1 MTPKTS
7 NECQWYQ
14 YEHLQFW
21 LFDSFCTNG
30 FFFFDFIWLSHKDI
44 LYKHWLINPS
54 EFKLNISLYRKQRI
68 STMAIPGI
76 TMVIQFVK
84 LIYFTSQ
91 IAGLSAHVSL
101 FSLIFEKGVPPS
113 SSYSLNVCKT
123 RSISK
128 DILPE
133 VRKKRFQKFPVYLSK
148 LYKS

>member
-1 MTPKTS
+1 MV
-7 NECQWYQ
+7 
-14 YEHLQFW
+14 
-21 LFDSFCTNG
+21 
-30 FFFFDFIWLSHKDI
+30 
-44 LYKHWLINPS
+44 
-54 EFKLNISLYRKQRI
+54 
-68 STMAIPGI
+68 IPGI

-91 IAGLSAHVSL
+91 IAGLSAHVPLS
-101 FSLIFEKGVPPS
+101 SLIFEKGVPPS
-113 SSYSLNVCKT
+113 SSYSLNVYKT